1 MGHKALTLTSV
12 PKSFFTPDGICR
24 ADKRPF
30 EWLKDDELR
39 HWPTIATFRIREGA
53 IEAESGLLA
62 YQLDDGR
69 DYEVETVLDLA
80 WKIAELGARK

>member
-1 MGHKALTLTSV
+1 MPRRQAS
-12 PKSFFTPDGICR
+12 
-24 ADKRPF
+24 AAEF

-39 HWPTIATFRIREGA
+39 HSPTNATFRIREGA
-53 IEAESGLLA
+53 IEAVSAGLLA

-80 WKIAELGARK
+80 WKIAELRARK